1 MNVGKVRAPHI
12 ISLLGKKSGLR
23 HSNAMLHRK
32 FAQVCVCVCLYQ
44 HTIPGVCIGGVEA
57 ISDGQPATKQSGAGR
72 GAQRVGG
79 VEGGQEEALCCHGVQ
94 VGGLF
99 GRVAI
104 HTQVSPAH
112 LQPVV
117 CAEHSLLFPYKNE
130 YIYYIYTTQFFLH
143 NYTSTAE
150 TSPSHFL
157 KHLAG
162 MQLAI
167 YLASLTMQQSLH
179 LLLFPYKNE
188 YIYIYTG
195 HSFLHIHN
203 YIGDHV
209 GMSCVSIACTM
220 TEKMSEN

>member
-23 HSNAMLHRK
+23 HSNAMLHRSLLK
-32 FAQVCVCVCLYQ
+32 CVCVCLYQ

-130 YIYYIYTTQFFLH
+130 YIYYIYTTQFFYIIIRLPLKRAPP
-143 NYTSTAE
+143 T
-150 TSPSHFL
+150 FL
-157 KHLAG
+157 NIWLVC
-162 MQLAI
+162 
-167 YLASLTMQQSLH
+167 S
-179 LLLFPYKNE
+179 
-188 YIYIYTG
+188 
-195 HSFLHIHN
+195 
-203 YIGDHV
+203 
-209 GMSCVSIACTM
+209 
-220 TEKMSEN
+220 